1 MIILILVGLLPLFGI
16 FGFAFAMAFVK
27 VHPPGNAAI
36 LQGEEKVSFA
46 ELKKAIEEQINYKK
60 RQLNES

>member
-46 ELKKAIEEQINYKK
+46 ELKKAIEE
-60 RQLNES
+60 